1 LRALVVVAALMAIR
15 PSAPFGMVS
24 CGMSYVRSL
33 WLIVPLT
40 LMMVGIAL
48 GLDGFAVL
56 SGALV
61 GFRDNLSKSFLVVA
75 ALGLV
80 GAALDSGTNP
90 RTSTSRGVAAVG
102 WVGAGFGGRTK
113 AASSLRDRKP
123 GQVSLNPRAGLL
135 ISSAI
140 VAVIGVVI

>member
-1 LRALVVVAALMAIR
+1 
-15 PSAPFGMVS
+15 
-24 CGMSYVRSL
+24 MSYVRSL

-40 LMMVGIAL
+40 LMMIGIAL

-56 SGALV
+56 SGAFV
-61 GFRDNLSKSFLVVA
+61 GFRDSLSKSFLTVA
-75 ALGLV
+75 ALGLASV
-80 GAALDSGTNP
+80 VLDGGTNP
-90 RTSTSRGVAAVG
+90 RASSSRGLAAVG
-102 WVGAGFGGRTK
+102 WVGAGLGDRAK

-123 GQVSLNPRAGLL
+123 GEVSLNPRAGLL